1 MPVGV
6 AAVSRVILVLLFI
19 NYFKRLEKIP
29 NDFFISLLI
38 FFRKAHD
45 AFVKVGKLLQSRRKT
60 DLYETVTHFTA
71 HEKDPATIDALLQAK
86 LSENQ
91 KKRTRISD
99 VIEK

>member
-1 MPVGV
+1 MFL
-6 AAVSRVILVLLFI
+6 II
-19 NYFKRLEKIP
+19 C
-29 NDFFISLLI
+29 FF
-38 FFRKAHD
+38 FFGKAHD
-45 AFVKVGKLLQSRRKT
+45 AFIKVGKLLQSRRKT

-71 HEKDPATIDALLQAK
+71 HEKDPATSDATLQAK